1 MHGIC
6 VWPWGVLWGYGM
18 RWLAVWMAMWWV
30 PSAWALVVGVYELSP
45 HVIVEERKEPAG
57 AVVDFVNE
65 VVVRHGGMGAIEWRV
80 ANFARCL
87 RELENGQMDMVFLVA
102 KNPQR
107 EKLFRYAS
115 TPLFLT
121 RSAVVVRKSH
131 PLSRVGAMEQLRGL
145 TLGHAHA
152 SIIPAYFDG
161 LDIRF
166 QSIAGDDYF
175 NRGLKML
182 ELGRHDA
189 YYAPTVSNAQYL
201 VKRMGGTQQF
211 NVLELPGDA
220 LGLYVVFSKTMDE
233 NMYSRMDTL
242 LRDNV
247 ARYRDLLGPYIR

>member
-1 MHGIC
+1 M
-6 VWPWGVLWGYGM
+6 PWLILST
-18 RWLAVWMAMWWV
+18 RLLCATAAWV
-30 PSAWALVVGVYELSP
+30 PSNGGLQIL
-45 HVIVEERKEPAG
+45 PA
-57 AVVDFVNE
+57 ACVNWKTGRWTWFFWLQRTRN
-65 VVVRHGGMGAIEWRV
+65 V
-80 ANFARCL
+80 
-87 RELENGQMDMVFLVA
+87 
-102 KNPQR
+102 KNCSATPVP
-107 EKLFRYAS
+107 
-115 TPLFLT
+115 PLFLT

-189 YYAPTVSNAQYL
+189 YYAPTLSNAQYL